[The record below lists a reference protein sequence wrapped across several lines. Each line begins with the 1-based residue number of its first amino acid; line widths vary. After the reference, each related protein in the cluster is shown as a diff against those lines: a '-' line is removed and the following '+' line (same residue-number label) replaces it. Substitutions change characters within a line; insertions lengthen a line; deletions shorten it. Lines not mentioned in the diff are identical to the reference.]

1 MIFGRDVLDLD
12 PSSESCQIVEMVRRS
27 VLTDFRRR
35 GAVIGVS
42 GGVDSATVLALTNLA
57 LGQQRV
63 LPLFL
68 PEKESSPASEALARQ
83 ATEQYGLKL
92 VVDNITDALVALGC
106 YERRD
111 AAVRSVFPDF
121 DPPSD
126 RFKIVLPCDLL
137 GRASLNVFSVV
148 VIRRD
153 GSEERKILP
162 MPAYLEIVASSN
174 MKQRV
179 RMLKLYYYAER
190 HNYAVV
196 GTANKNEHDQG
207 FFVKYGDGGADV
219 QPIRHLYKTQV
230 YQIARHLDVPDD
242 ILSRTPTTDTYSAEC
257 SQEEFYFRLPFELLD
272 LIWYALEAGVPAA
285 LVAEELGLTERQVDC
300 VFSDLMQKARSTA
313 YLRAN
318 VATLLSKPD
327 ISKPVAQV

>member
-1 MIFGRDVLDLD
+1 
-12 PSSESCQIVEMVRRS
+12 
-27 VLTDFRRR
+27 
-35 GAVIGVS
+35 
-42 GGVDSATVLALTNLA
+42 
-57 LGQQRV
+57 
-63 LPLFL
+63 
-68 PEKESSPASEALARQ
+68 
-83 ATEQYGLKL
+83 
-92 VVDNITDALVALGC
+92 
-106 YERRD
+106 
-111 AAVRSVFPDF
+111 
-121 DPPSD
+121 
-126 RFKIVLPCDLL
+126 
-137 GRASLNVFSVV
+137 VFSLV

-162 MPAYLEIVASSN
+162 MPAYLEIVACSN

-230 YQIARHLDVPDD
+230 YQIARYLDVPDN

-257 SQEEFYFRLPFELLD
+257 SQEEFYFRLPFDLLD

-285 LVAEELGLTERQVDC
+285 LVAAELDLTERQVDC

-318 VATLLSKPD
+318 VVTLLSKPD
-327 ISKPVAQV
+327 LSNSVAQI